1 MVAYLSLQS
10 DMNLNN
16 KNIIFLMQVGASSN
30 YEPNMQS
37 NFYKFFFKL
46 HCSIQQFNF
55 RQNKFIL
62 FSSFQS
68 SLALEISKKEKVT
81 GAPSSNYYLCK
92 CP

>member
-37 NFYKFFFKL
+37 NFYKFFFQIAL
-46 HCSIQQFNF
+46 QHTTIQFPE
-55 RQNKFIL
+55 NKFIL

-68 SLALEISKKEKVT
+68 SLALEISKK
-81 GAPSSNYYLCK
+81 SI
-92 CP
+92 